1 MQLTFSAKY
10 KVGDKLQLL
19 LGEHNLN
26 WQGKICKV
34 VGVGI
39 DLHSAAYIVEF
50 ADEVFKPCFLKE
62 DLRLVKRK
70 GIRSDATESS
80 LTRSLAK
87 AIKSAPV
94 PSQSCFCLVFGLAMA
109 KFFN

>member
-19 LGEHNLN
+19 PGEHNLN

-50 ADEVFKPCFLKE
+50 ADEVFKPSFLKE

-70 GIRSDATESS
+70 SIKSDATKSS

-87 AIKSAPV
+87 AIKFVSV
-94 PSQSCFCLVFGLAMA
+94 PSQKCFCSIFGLATA
-109 KFFN
+109 KSFS

>member
-1 MQLTFSAKY
+1 MQLTFSDKY

-19 LGEHNLN
+19 PGEHNLN

-50 ADEVFKPCFLKE
+50 ADEVFKPCFLKK

-109 KFFN
+109 KSFN